1 MEDKKENIVVDTDNS
16 KEKVDK
22 KKKNIKKINIVII
35 ILFFILLI
43 ISIVAYVLNNK
54 KDDNKE
60 VKVDDVPYTANKY
73 KMSGNGLEDF
83 DLYFLK
89 LNDDS
94 KTNSVYSPLSIK
106 YALSMLNEGTEGD
119 SHKQIEGLIGD
130 YKSTKYNNSKNMSIA
145 NAFFVRDTYKEQV
158 NTDYINTIAKK
169 YNADVIFDSFGNPN
183 KINEWVKNNTFNQID
198 NYLDD
203 ISEDDFILV
212 NALAIDMEWVNKI
225 QDLYDDYIAEYS
237 HEDYELFVA
246 SLADFG
252 YYEDTFNNS
261 SYNDYK
267 YASFAASANKYD
279 IIKTIGEDN
288 IRKKVADEYEKFVEE
303 DVCGLDNYESTES
316 VVNNYISDIS
326 KNYGQLS
333 SSTDFSFYESD
344 DISVFAKDLKEY
356 DGTTLQYI
364 AVMPKNDSLSDYIKN
379 VDADKLTN
387 IIDNIKSIDLNSF
400 EDGYVTKLEGHVP
413 MFSYSKEID
422 LKDNLIKF
430 GVTDVFDSEKAN
442 LGNLTTSKSY
452 ISDAKHKTQID
463 FSNDGIKA
471 SAVTTLGG
479 KGSISCDFDYKYEVP
494 VKTIDLNFNKPFIY
508 MVRDKNSGEVWFMG
522 SVYEPIRYSLTSDGM
537 N

>member
-1 MEDKKENIVVDTDNS
+1 
-16 KEKVDK
+16 
-22 KKKNIKKINIVII
+22 
-35 ILFFILLI
+35 
-43 ISIVAYVLNNK
+43 
-54 KDDNKE
+54 
-60 VKVDDVPYTANKY
+60 
-73 KMSGNGLEDF
+73 
-83 DLYFLK
+83 
-89 LNDDS
+89 
-94 KTNSVYSPLSIK
+94 
-106 YALSMLNEGTEGD
+106 
-119 SHKQIEGLIGD
+119 
-130 YKSTKYNNSKNMSIA
+130 
-145 NAFFVRDTYKEQV
+145 
-158 NTDYINTIAKK
+158 
-169 YNADVIFDSFGNPN
+169 
-183 KINEWVKNNTFNQID
+183 
-198 NYLDD
+198 
-203 ISEDDFILV
+203 
-212 NALAIDMEWVNKI
+212 MEWVNKI

-303 DVCGLDNYESTES
+303 DVCGLDNYESTEI

-356 DGTTLQYI
+356 DVTTLQYI
-364 AVMPKNDSLSDYIKN
+364 AVMPKNESLSDYIKN

-387 IIDNIKSIDLNSF
+387 IIDNIKPIDLNSF

-422 LKDNLIKF
+422 LKDNLIKL

-471 SAVTTLGG
+471 SAVTSLGG
-479 KGSISCDFDYKYEVP
+479 KGSTSCDFDYKYEVP